1 MLVFDLRWLLFG
13 VLILIIGTA
22 AASATIAWKMTVRSR
37 WNHTIEQ
44 LKPLLESSPI
54 GVTLFTGANRVIYI
68 NPTASRLL
76 AIPLHATSLSEPVW
90 ALIQEQVRGAIDA
103 DRGQERTLPAWQKLR
118 TPGVGGDDQAT
129 LQWWLAAMQ
138 GVRIA
143 VVLDITAQMVN
154 AQETRL
160 LLSSL
165 SHELRT
171 PLATIS
177 THIEV
182 LRIPTLPAEVKA
194 QSLQF
199 ISDETQRLVR
209 LIANTM
215 ELGRLES
222 GIEQDIQA
230 VNLLEVVDDAVTQMS
245 SSAQQV
251 GATLITSV
259 HASHPIVLGQPD
271 RLKQVFL
278 NLLDNAIK
286 YGVKKDAIDKQ
297 TIVVTLTSVVGGVHC
312 SVQDQGPG
320 IPPEHLPLL
329 TQRFYRAAPASIPGS
344 GLGLAIVSAIL
355 RQHGSHLQIHSNFS
369 ADRSDG
375 KNKKQGTSVNFTL
388 PIAGRSH
395 YP

>member
-1 MLVFDLRWLLFG
+1 MLVFDLRWLLLG
-13 VLILIIGTA
+13 VFLLIITTTVM
-22 AASATIAWKMTVRSR
+22 SATIAWKVSVRSR
-37 WNHTIEQ
+37 WRHTFEK
-44 LKPLLESSPI
+44 LKPLLESSPL
-54 GVTLFTGANRVIYI
+54 GVVLYTDANRLIYI
-68 NPTASRLL
+68 NPAASRLL
-76 AIPLHATSLSEPVW
+76 AIPRSATTLSAPVW
-90 ALIQEQVRGAIDA
+90 TILQVQAEGAVSA
-103 DRGQERTLPAWQKLR
+103 DWDRERVLSLWQKLR
-118 TPGVGGDDQAT
+118 IPGPGGNDHST
-129 LQWWLAAMQ
+129 FEWWFASMQ
-138 GVRIA
+138 GIRIA
-143 VVLDITAQMVN
+143 VVLDVTAQLMN
-154 AQETRL
+154 AQDTRL

-177 THIEV
+177 THVEV
-182 LRIPTLPAEVKA
+182 LRIPPLPVEVKA

-209 LIANTM
+209 LVANTM

-230 VNLLEVVDDAVTQMS
+230 VNLLEVVDDAVAQMAPG
-245 SSAQQV
+245 AQQV
-251 GATLITSV
+251 GASIVTSV
-259 HASHPIVLGQPD
+259 HTSHPIVLGQPD

-286 YGVKKDAIDKQ
+286 YGIRKDESNKQ
-297 TIVVTLTSVVGGVHC
+297 TILVTLTAVAGGILC

-355 RQHGSHLQIHSNFS
+355 RQHGSHLQIHSNHARDN
-369 ADRSDG
+369 ADGESE
-375 KNKKQGTSVNFTL
+375 QSGTLVSFTL

-395 YP
+395 HP

>member
-13 VLILIIGTA
+13 IIALIIATA
-22 AASATIAWKMTVRSR
+22 AVAATIAWRLAVRSR
-37 WNHTIEQ
+37 WRRTIEQ
-44 LKPLLESSPI
+44 LEPLLESSPI
-54 GVTLFTGANRVIYI
+54 SVVLFTDANRLIYI
-68 NPTASRLL
+68 NPAASRLL
-76 AIPLHATSLSEPVW
+76 TIPLHATVFSEPAW
-90 ALIQEQVRGAIDA
+90 AIIKEQTRTSIETNK
-103 DRGQERTLPAWQKLR
+103 GQEKTLSAWQKLR
-118 TPGVGGDDQAT
+118 TPTIDRGDHAM
-129 LQWWLAAMQ
+129 LEWWLASTQ
-138 GVRIA
+138 EFRIA
-143 VVLDITAQMVN
+143 VVRDITAQLAN

-182 LRIPTLPAEVKA
+182 LRIPTLPAEIQT

-209 LIANTM
+209 LVANTM
-215 ELGRLES
+215 ELGRLEN

-230 VNLLEVVDDAVTQMS
+230 VNLLEVVDDAVTQMAV
-245 SSAQQV
+245 SAQQV
-251 GATLITSV
+251 GAVIITSM

-286 YGVKKDAIDKQ
+286 YGVREEAVDNK
-297 TIVVTLTSVVGGVHC
+297 TIVITLTSVVGGVCC
-312 SVQDQGPG
+312 SVQDNGLG

-344 GLGLAIVSAIL
+344 GLGLAIVNAIL
-355 RQHGSHLQIHSNFS
+355 RQHGSHLQIHSKFS
-369 ADRSDG
+369 ADQSDG
-375 KNKKQGTSVNFTL
+375 RGEKQGTSVSFTL

-395 YP
+395 HI